1 MSASCRYLV
10 LIAAVAAV
18 VSVSSCTSPSAPG
31 SAGPSQ
37 SPPSATPA
45 SAASP
50 CPVTRS
56 SGKQP
61 PRRAR
66 LNFGS
71 VLAAS
76 KTGWVGSGGLW
87 AELPDH
93 GVLLTILNPDTR
105 LYETKFGWFRASP
118 GQVSV
123 TGTPVGG
130 PPASFHSD
138 VGTVPE
144 YGPTGFTPS
153 GLQFAHP
160 GCWRLTGALGT
171 SRLSLVIMVEQTTL
185 P

>member
-1 MSASCRYLV
+1 MSASRRYLV
-10 LIAAVAAV
+10 LSAAVAAV
-18 VSVSSCTSPSAPG
+18 VSVAGCTSPSTPR
-31 SAGPSQ
+31 SARPTQ
-37 SPPSATPA
+37 PTPSATPA
-45 SAASP
+45 AASSP

-56 SGKQP
+56 SGKEP

-71 VLAAS
+71 VLATS

-105 LYETKFGWFRASP
+105 LYETKFGWFRAAP

-130 PPASFHSD
+130 LPASFHAE